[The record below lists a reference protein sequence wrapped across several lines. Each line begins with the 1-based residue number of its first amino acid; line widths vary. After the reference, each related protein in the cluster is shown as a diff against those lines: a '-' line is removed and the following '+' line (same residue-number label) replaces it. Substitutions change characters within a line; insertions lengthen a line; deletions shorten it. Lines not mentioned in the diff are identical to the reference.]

1 MTSFPKPGPSVRR
14 NPGPTRKEKEAARD
28 TVWARCGG
36 FCEKCKRPVIYERG
50 EWASMHTAHIQGGIH
65 RDNWDPETNLL
76 GLCLWCHSDMH
87 NEKSVP
93 PKERG

>member
-1 MTSFPKPGPSVRR
+1 MTMFPKPGNSVRR

-28 TVWARCGG
+28 AVWARCGG

-50 EWASMHTAHIQGGIH
+50 EWSSMHTAHIQGGIH
-65 RDNWDPETNLL
+65 RDNWDPD
-76 GLCLWCHSDMH
+76 GLVGACIACHQVLMH
-87 NEKSVP
+87 NPKSVP